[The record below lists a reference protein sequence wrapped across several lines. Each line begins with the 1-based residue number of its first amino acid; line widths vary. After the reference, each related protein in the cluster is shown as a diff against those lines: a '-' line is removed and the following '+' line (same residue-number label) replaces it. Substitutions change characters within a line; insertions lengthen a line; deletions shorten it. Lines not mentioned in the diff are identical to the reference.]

1 MPAIVLFNS
10 IVLNYGCS
18 LDGRNDH
25 VKAHWFYILLSLSE
39 RERHGSE
46 IMRDV
51 LALTEG
57 ELTLWPATLYG
68 SLEEL
73 SEREWIEELP
83 AGERPSEAS
92 DRQRIYRLTSGGRAA
107 VREEAHRLAGLVE
120 VARTRL
126 AGER

>member
-1 MPAIVLFNS
+1 MKS
-10 IVLNYGCS
+10 
-18 LDGRNDH
+18 
-25 VKAHWFYILLSLSE
+25 HWFYILLSLSA

-51 LALTEG
+51 LALTDG

-73 SEREWIEELP
+73 SERDWIEELP
-83 AGERPSEAS
+83 EAERPADAS

-107 VREEAHRLAGLVE
+107 VREEARRLAGLVK
-120 VARTRL
+120 VARARL
-126 AGER
+126 AGDG